1 MKIED
6 VVIVGG
12 GPVGLFLG
20 LCLHH
25 RGIPFTILEKR
36 TEIISGSRS
45 LGIHPPSLELFEN
58 LGIVDRFIDA
68 GLKVERG
75 HAHSGKKILGTIEF
89 TRCPEPYNYILLL
102 AQSESERILRE
113 RILEVSPD
121 SLIEGAEV
129 TSIQQESFYVQL
141 EFEIDGKSHSVETG
155 YVVGCDGKNSFV
167 RESLGIKFKGKRYPD
182 TYIMGDF
189 KDNTEFGNDAVVYLP
204 KGGLIECFPLP
215 NQMRR
220 WVVKTDKYVEESS
233 AKLLSELINKRIEVE
248 LDPSTC
254 ESHSSFGV
262 QHYIADRFIIDRILL
277 AGDAAHVVSPIGGQ
291 GMNLGWI
298 DAWHLANVMS
308 FCRGISKDLPLADMF
323 VYETKQQPMAKKV
336 ARRAEMNM
344 KMGRS
349 TKFPVVKNQMV
360 KTLAS
365 SSMSNKVAQFFTMR
379 GLESWWI

>member
-36 TEIISGSRS
+36 TEVISGSRS

-75 HAHSGKKILGTIEF
+75 HAHSGKKLLGTIEF
-89 TRCPEPYNYILLL
+89 SNCPKPFNFILLL
-102 AQSESERILRE
+102 AQSESEKILRE

-129 TSIQQESFYVQL
+129 KSIQQESFFVEL
-141 EFEIDGKSHSVETG
+141 EFEKDGKSHSVETG

-182 TYIMGDF
+182 TYVMGDF
-189 KDNTEFGNDAVVYLP
+189 TDNTEFGRDAVVYLP
-204 KGGLIECFPLP
+204 KDGLIECFPLP

-220 WVVKTDKYVEESS
+220 WVVKTDQYVEESS
-233 AKLLSELINKRIEVE
+233 AELLSELINKRIDLQ
-248 LDPSTC
+248 LDPSSC

-262 QHYIADRFIIDRILL
+262 QHYIADRFIVDRILL

-323 VYETKQQPMAKKV
+323 VYETKQKPMAKKV
-336 ARRAEMNM
+336 AKRAEMNM
-344 KMGRS
+344 KMGRA
-349 TKFPVVKNQMV
+349 TNFPAVKNQIV

>member
-75 HAHSGKKILGTIEF
+75 HAHSGKKLLGTIEF
-89 TRCPEPYNYILLL
+89 SNCPKPFNFILLL

-129 TSIQQESFYVQL
+129 KSIQQESFFVEL
-141 EFEIDGKSHSVETG
+141 EFEKDGKSHSVETG

-182 TYIMGDF
+182 TYVMGDF
-189 KDNTEFGNDAVVYLP
+189 TDNTEFGRDAVVYLP
-204 KGGLIECFPLP
+204 KDGLIECFPLP

-233 AKLLSELINKRIEVE
+233 AELLSELINKRIDLQ
-248 LDPSTC
+248 LDPSSC

-262 QHYIADRFIIDRILL
+262 QHYIADRFIVDRILL

-323 VYETKQQPMAKKV
+323 VYETKQKPMAKKV
-336 ARRAEMNM
+336 AKRAEMNM
-344 KMGRS
+344 KMGRA
-349 TKFPVVKNQMV
+349 THFPGLKNQLV
-360 KTLAS
+360 RTLAS